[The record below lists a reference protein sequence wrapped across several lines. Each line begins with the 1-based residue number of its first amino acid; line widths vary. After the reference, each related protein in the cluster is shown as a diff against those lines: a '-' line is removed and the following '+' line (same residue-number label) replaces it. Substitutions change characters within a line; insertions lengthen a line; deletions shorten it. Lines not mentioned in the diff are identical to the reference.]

1 MGFALRVDVPTAP
14 LLCTFR
20 SVGRV
25 FFAHPPIPLLSHPSP
40 PPLAHARL
48 LLGLLPQNPHG
59 PSVAATSGFGRA
71 RVLFRHGPHHHV
83 RPPALPLSS
92 RDVAQTYDQCAPLY
106 AVSLRDARAAVI
118 FFKALISNYVAAS
131 YVSILKDNIHNSE
144 SAPAVDDLTNF
155 VPSKDPSLPAGIA
168 ARSPAMS
175 TTTPIFFF
183 QRRKVPDLHTKDSE
197 DPLPGAM
204 WALTKQLL
212 GTARRYPDGIH
223 AVHVVHE
230 EERISYGEENKSPS
244 SNVGEA
250 EPIGDKQ
257 IAHTTGTAEQE
268 RSGGTT
274 SRPRS
279 RTLLGATGDRK
290 EDVPSVTI
298 ARLRGGVVGD
308 STVSTRFRAIG
319 SRLADGERL
328 EAGTLVWGNAKPVL
342 PAPLHPGRLIL

>member
-1 MGFALRVDVPTAP
+1 MTLRLRRDFSVTASCELRTDELP
-14 LLCTFR
+14 KWE
-20 SVGRV
+20 
-25 FFAHPPIPLLSHPSP
+25 
-40 PPLAHARL
+40 AREWE
-48 LLGLLPQNPHG
+48 LGLG
-59 PSVAATSGFGRA
+59 
-71 RVLFRHGPHHHV
+71 
-83 RPPALPLSS
+83 
-92 RDVAQTYDQCAPLY
+92 LY

-155 VPSKDPSLPAGIA
+155 VPI
-168 ARSPAMS
+168 
-175 TTTPIFFF
+175 
-183 QRRKVPDLHTKDSE
+183 
-197 DPLPGAM
+197 
-204 WALTKQLL
+204 TKQLL

-342 PAPLHPGRLIL
+342 PAPLHPGRLTL